1 MLVWYKYKEKKKK
14 NLKEGTSILM
24 THKGF
29 YFSTKELGVILQNT
43 FFSLC

>member
-1 MLVWYKYKEKKKK
+1 MLVWYKYKEKKK

-24 THKGF
+24 RQKGF